1 MSKANGFENDVL
13 EITFNQTLAAH
24 LGTLSGTGNANL
36 FVALHTADPGEN
48 PASGQQ
54 TSECAYGAYAR
65 VGVTRASDGSGW
77 TVSGNQVQNTAVIN
91 FPECTSGSETVTH
104 FSIGT
109 VTSGAGQILYKGALT
124 ASRNVSSGITLQ
136 FPATSIT
143 ITED

>member
-1 MSKANGFENDVL
+1 MSKANTFENDLVAL
-13 EITFNQTLAAH
+13 TFNATLASH
-24 LGTLSGTGNANL
+24 LGVLSSTGNANL
-36 FVALHTADPGEN
+36 YVALHTADPGE
-48 PASGQQ
+48 AGSQT
-54 TSECAYGAYAR
+54 TSECAYGSYAR
-65 VGVTRASDGSGW
+65 VAVARTSGGW

-109 VTSGAGQILYKGALT
+109 LTSGAGQILYKGALT

>member
-1 MSKANGFENDVL
+1 MSKANGFESDIVTL
-13 EITFNQTLAAH
+13 TFNATLPAH
-24 LGTLSGTGNANL
+24 LGVLSSTGNANL
-36 FVALHTADPGEN
+36 YVALHTADPGETGN
-48 PASGQQ
+48 QT
-54 TSECAYGAYAR
+54 TSECAFGSYAR
-65 VGVTRASDGSGW
+65 VAVARTSGGW

-91 FPECTSGSETVTH
+91 FPECSSGSETVNH

-109 VTSGAGQILYKGALT
+109 DSSGTGQILYKGALT

>member
-13 EITFNQTLAAH
+13 ELTFNSTLAAH
-24 LGTLSGTGNANL
+24 LGVLDTDGNTNL
-36 FVALHTADPGEN
+36 YVALHTGDPGEGG
-48 PASGQQ
+48 SQT

-65 VGVTRASDGSGW
+65 VAVTRASDGSGW

-124 ASRNVSSGITLQ
+124 ASRNVSTGITLQ
-136 FPATSIT
+136 FPSTSIT

>member
-36 FVALHTADPGEN
+36 FVALHTADPDEGG
-48 PASGQQ
+48 SQT

-65 VGVTRASDGSGW
+65 VAVTRASDGSGW

>member
-13 EITFNQTLAAH
+13 ELTFNSTLAAH
-24 LGTLSGTGNANL
+24 LGVLDTSGNTNL
-36 FVALHTADPGEN
+36 YVSLHTGDPGEGG
-48 PASGQQ
+48 SQT

-65 VGVTRASDGSGW
+65 VAVTRASDGSGW

>member
-1 MSKANGFENDVL
+1 MSKANAFENDLVTL
-13 EITFNQTLAAH
+13 TFNATLAAH
-24 LGTLSGTGNANL
+24 LGTLSASGNANL
-36 FVALHTADPGEN
+36 YVALHTADPGE
-48 PASGQQ
+48 AGSQ
-54 TSECAYGAYAR
+54 TTNECAFGAYAR
-65 VGVTRASDGSGW
+65 VAVARTSGGW
-77 TVSGNQVQNTAVIN
+77 TVTGNQVQNTAVIN

-109 VTSGAGQILYKGALT
+109 SVSGAGQILYKGALT

>member
-1 MSKANGFENDVL
+1 MSKANGFENDLVTL
-13 EITFNQTLAAH
+13 AFNATLAAH
-24 LGTLSGTGNANL
+24 LGTLSGSGNANL
-36 FVALHTADPGEN
+36 FVALHTADPGE
-48 PASGQQ
+48 AGSQT

-65 VGVTRASDGSGW
+65 VAVARSAGGW
-77 TVSGNQVQNTAVIN
+77 TISGNQVQNTAVIN
-91 FPECTSGSETVTH
+91 FPECTSGSELVTH

-124 ASRNVSSGITLQ
+124 ASRTVSSGITLQ

>member
-13 EITFNQTLAAH
+13 ELAFNSTLAAH
-24 LGTLSGTGNANL
+24 LGVLDTTGNANL
-36 FVALHTADPGEN
+36 FVALHTGDPGEGG
-48 PASGQQ
+48 SQT

-65 VGVTRASDGSGW
+65 VSVTRASDGSGW

-109 VTSGAGQILYKGALT
+109 LTSGAGQILYKGALS